1 MLRIKV
7 LLVTLTTVLISCGG
21 SGVEEFTPPANPSDP
36 EEPTE
41 KIVYHERAKALFDLI
56 NQYYQVKNGPTRG
69 LYNENYPKQ
78 AGDLSASFL
87 WPYDGLVSG
96 AANLYALGYDFDYK
110 GMVDRFELY
119 WRTSGDVNI
128 GGYGSQTNGVSGS
141 GTRFYD
147 DNSIVGIDLVHAY
160 KLTGDQ
166 TYLERAKRIVSF
178 LKSGEDNVHGGGLWW
193 NESQKNQAGVGDS
206 NKPACAN
213 GYATLFLLEYYHVCA
228 SEEKSDVLAFAKR
241 LYNWLYTNLRDPEDN
256 NYWNDKQVNGAI
268 NKTKWTYNTGVMI
281 SNGVRL
287 YRITGDEK
295 YLDHAKA
302 SAEGAYN
309 YFVRPANG
317 MALAYPANDPWFT
330 IKLINA
336 FVDIL
341 PYYKT
346 AQNYIDTFINFTDHA
361 YEKARNQTG
370 FFYED
375 WTGGSPKRIESLL
388 MQAAALDGL
397 SLIALYKGEVAG
409 Q

>member
-7 LLVTLTTVLISCGG
+7 LLVTLTMVLVSCGG
-21 SGVEEFTPPANPSDP
+21 SGVEEFTPPASPSVPD
-36 EEPTE
+36 EPAE
-41 KIVYHERAKALFDLI
+41 KIVYHERAKELFDLI
-56 NQYYQVKNGPTRG
+56 NQYYQVKNGPTSG
-69 LYNENYPKQ
+69 LYNENYPKA

-87 WPYDGLVSG
+87 WPYDGLVSA
-96 AANLYALGYDFDYK
+96 AANLYALGYDIDYK
-110 GMVDRFELY
+110 SMVDKFECY

-128 GGYGSQTNGVSGS
+128 GGYGSQTNGVSGG
-141 GTRFYD
+141 GTRYYD

-160 KLTGDQ
+160 KLTGDKI
-166 TYLERAKRIVSF
+166 YLERAKRIVSF
-178 LKSGEDNVHGGGLWW
+178 LKSGEDNVHGGAMWW

-213 GYATLFLLEYYHVCA
+213 GFGTLFLLEYYSVCT
-228 SEEKSDVLAFAKR
+228 SEEKADVLSFAKR

-256 NYWNDKQVNGAI
+256 NYWNDKQATGAI
-268 NKTKWTYNTGVMI
+268 NKTKWTYNTGAMI

-287 YRITGDEK
+287 YQITGDEK
-295 YLDHAKA
+295 YLNHAKA

-336 FVDIL
+336 FVDIR

-397 SLIALYKGEVAG
+397 SLIALYKGEVVG